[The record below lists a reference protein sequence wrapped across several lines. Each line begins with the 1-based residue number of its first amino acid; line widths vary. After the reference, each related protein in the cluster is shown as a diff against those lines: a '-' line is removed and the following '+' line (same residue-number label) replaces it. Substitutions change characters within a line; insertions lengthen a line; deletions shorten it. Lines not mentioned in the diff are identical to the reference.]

1 VAKHQTLLL
10 ICDERLDLAVTDS
23 CPLFFDHNSHLF
35 KNIRGQDFNGFSDF
49 LRNDSGPILGVSFS
63 VFPAC
68 RIPDGF
74 TPLILLRPTR

>member
-1 VAKHQTLLL
+1 MAKHQTLLL

-35 KNIRGQDFNGFSDF
+35 KNIRGQDFNGFYDF

-63 VFPAC
+63 VFPAAE
-68 RIPDGF
+68 IPDGF